1 MLNDFA
7 VRPPTIALTWCAS
20 DSCCSSRPWNAF
32 VVSMTGFPP
41 SPVTVPRASAIE
53 PDGTATTTT
62 SAPEAS
68 PPSRPSASTSC
79 PAACQR
85 FASPPPTFPLP
96 TTVIFMA
103 LLMGSCSHIGSQH
116 AKACSVC
123 HGCPADRVLL
133 RSRGVSR
140 RQNHGGGRLA
150 RHAGDPPVHDQ
161 DHVRHIGAEAQLLRR
176 ERDAGG
182 HAQAGEPQVHL
193 RRAPQRKALP
203 VVHGRQ
209 DPQPQGLPEGLADR
223 QRHGA

>member
-7 VRPPTIALTWCAS
+7 VGPPTIALTWCAS

-32 VVSMTGFPP
+32 VVSMTGLPS

-85 FASPPPTFPLP
+85 FASPPPTLPRP
-96 TTVIFMA
+96 TTVIFTS
-103 LLMGSCSHIGSQH
+103 LLPRCCSDIGSQH
-116 AKACSVC
+116 AKARSLCD
-123 HGCPADRVLL
+123 GCAAQRVLL
-133 RSRGVSR
+133 RSRSLSR
-140 RQNHGGGRLA
+140 RQHHGGGRLA

-161 DHVRHIGAEAQLLRR
+161 DDLRDAGPEAQLLRR
-176 ERDAGG
+176 ERDARG

-193 RRAPQRKALP
+193 
-203 VVHGRQ
+203 
-209 DPQPQGLPEGLADR
+209 
-223 QRHGA
+223 